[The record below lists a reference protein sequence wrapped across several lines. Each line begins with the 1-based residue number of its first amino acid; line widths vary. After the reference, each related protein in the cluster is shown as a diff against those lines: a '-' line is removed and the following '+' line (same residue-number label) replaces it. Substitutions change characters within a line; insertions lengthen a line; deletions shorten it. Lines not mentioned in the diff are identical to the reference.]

1 MVSFNQWLKS
11 LDKTPQPRQIT
22 WVCGEERVLVDD
34 VLTHIKTQLGPEPWN
49 YVALAAGEDS
59 ERAIWNAADQFPMG
73 GSPRVVVIRNAEKLQ
88 QWDRF
93 IAWIKDRT
101 FHPRTYLVLIS
112 NEERVPKTE
121 PTPEERRKGAKPEP
135 LPYIAAIGA
144 KGHVIECRPYTTATS
159 KYSVDWVQSKVR
171 MREVV
176 AKHLLLRSNFD
187 LRLVRDV
194 CRKLRVLPP
203 DQEVTLAMVN
213 AILSERPRDTFADA
227 LLALDR
233 KTALLALQ
241 DIQPDDY
248 GRTIGYLDSR
258 LDLAG
263 MVHDM
268 MSEHRAPHE
277 IARAA
282 GAQAWLVPD
291 IMKVAKHYSSKRR
304 LDQRKILAIA
314 DEAYLGGQRDG
325 ILEAV
330 VAFW

>member
-1 MVSFNQWLKS
+1 M
-11 LDKTPQPRQIT
+11 
-22 WVCGEERVLVDD
+22 LVDD
-34 VLTHIKTQLGPEPWN
+34 TLAYIKSYLGPEPWN
-49 YVALAAGEDS
+49 YVSLSAGEDS

-73 GSPRVVVIRNAEKLQ
+73 ASPRLVVIRNAEQLQ
-88 QWDRF
+88 QWERF
-93 IAWIKDRT
+93 TTWIKERT
-101 FHPRTYLVLIS
+101 FHHNVYLVLIS
-112 NEERVPKTE
+112 NEARVPKTE
-121 PTPEERRKGAKPEP
+121 PTPEERRRGAKPEP
-135 LPYIAAIGA
+135 LSHIAAIGA

-159 KYSVDWVQSKVR
+159 KYSVEWVQDKVR
-171 MREVV
+171 MREGV

-194 CRKLRVLPP
+194 CHKLSVLPK

-213 AILSERPRDTFADA
+213 TMLVERPRDSFADA

-241 DIQPDDY
+241 DIQHEDY
-248 GRTIGYLDSR
+248 GRTIGFLDSR

-268 MSEHRAPHE
+268 MNDHRAPYE

-291 IMKVAKHYSSKRR
+291 IMKVAKHYSAKRR
-304 LDQRKILAIA
+304 LNQRKILAIA

-325 ILEAV
+325 ILEMV